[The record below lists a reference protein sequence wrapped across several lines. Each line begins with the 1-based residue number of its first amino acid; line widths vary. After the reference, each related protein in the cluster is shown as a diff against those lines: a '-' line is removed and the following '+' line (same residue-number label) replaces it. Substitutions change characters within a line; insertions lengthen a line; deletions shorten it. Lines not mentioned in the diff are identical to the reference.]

1 MPGQAGHDASD
12 MKEDETLNLPDHDY
26 GDESIVHLEDLE
38 HIRLR
43 PGMYIG
49 RLGDGTA
56 PNDGMYVLMKE
67 IIDNSID
74 EFAMGYGKLIQIK
87 IEDKRISI
95 RDYGRGIPFGF
106 SEKDKTQ
113 NLLDAAVSKLHTGAK
128 FDNKTF
134 QKSVGM
140 NGVGLKAANALS
152 SQFTVQSFRNGETLA
167 LEYEKGILQTPD
179 FTPKPTTEKN
189 GTLISF
195 IPDDTLF
202 EPYEYNTEYIDTML
216 RNYAYLN
223 VGLKLTFNGTE
234 YKSENGLLDLLNET
248 IDEEPL
254 YPPIHLKTQDIE
266 VAFTHGSGYGENIYS
281 FVNGQ
286 NTTLGGT
293 HLAAFKES
301 IAKVLKDFYKK
312 DFNPVDVR
320 QSIIGAVS
328 VRIQEPEFEG
338 QTKVQ
343 LGSKYMWQNKQEGT
357 HGPTLSKTMLDFLST
372 DLDNYLHKNLDV
384 ADVILAKIQDS
395 EKERNAISS
404 ISKKTKARLKKASLH
419 NKKLRDCRIHYGDRN
434 PLAEKSTL
442 FITEGDSA
450 SGSITKSRDA
460 NVQAVFSLMGKPFN
474 CAKASK
480 KDLYA
485 DKNVELCLLQS
496 ALGIEDGVEGLRYNN
511 IVIATDAD
519 VDGMHIRLLML
530 TFFLKFYPDVVRAG
544 HLYILQTPLFRV
556 RDKKSNVYCYSS
568 SEKESALKKMGR
580 GAEITRF
587 KGLGEIS
594 PDEFKGFIGD
604 DIRLEM
610 VHLTGEDKITDIIQ
624 FYMGDNTPVR
634 QKFIR
639 TNLRSDI
646 DNTEEAQ

>member
-1 MPGQAGHDASD
+1 
-12 MKEDETLNLPDHDY
+12 MKEIEDEELQLQPLEY
-26 GDESIVHLEDLE
+26 GDESMTHLEDIE

-67 IIDNSID
+67 IIDNSVD
-74 EFAMGYGKLIQIK
+74 EFSAGFGKQIN
-87 IEDKRISI
+87 ITITDKQIAI
-95 RDYGRGIPFGF
+95 RDYGRGIPFGINA
-106 SEKDKTQ
+106 KTGM
-113 NLLDAAVSKLHTGAK
+113 NNLDAAVSKLHTGAK
-128 FDNKTF
+128 YDNKVF

-152 SQFTVQSFRNGETLA
+152 SQFIVQSFRDGETLR
-167 LEYEKGILQTPD
+167 LEYCRGKLVTPD
-179 FTPKPTTEKN
+179 FTPVPTSERN
-189 GTLISF
+189 GTLVSF

-202 EPYEYNTEYIDTML
+202 EPYEYNLEYIETML
-216 RNYAYLN
+216 RNYSYLN
-223 VGLKLTFNGTE
+223 VGLRLVFNGQE
-234 YKSENGLLDLLNET
+234 FKSANGLLDLLNET

-254 YPPIHLKTQDIE
+254 YAPIHLKCGDIE
-266 VAFTHGSGYGENIYS
+266 VAFTHGNGYGENIYS

-293 HLAAFKES
+293 HLSAFKEV

-320 QSIIGAVS
+320 QGIIGAVS

-343 LGSKYMWQNKQEGT
+343 LGSKYMWQDKQEGT
-357 HGPTLSKTMLDFLST
+357 HGPTIVKEMSDFLMA

-384 ADVILAKIQDS
+384 ADIILKKIQDS
-395 EKERNAISS
+395 ERERNAISS
-404 ISKKTKARLKKASLH
+404 ISKKTKARLKKASIH
-419 NKKLRDCRIHYGDRN
+419 NKKLRDCKIHYGDRN
-434 PLAEKSTL
+434 PLSDETTI

-460 NVQAVFSLMGKPFN
+460 NTQAVFSLMGKPFN

-480 KDLYA
+480 KDLYV

-496 ALGIEDGVEGLRYNN
+496 ALNIEEGVDGLRYNN

-556 RDKKSNVYCYSS
+556 RDKKNNFYCYNSA
-568 SEKESALKKMGR
+568 EKEEALKKLGR
-580 GAEITRF
+580 NAEITRF

-594 PDEFKGFIGD
+594 PDEFKGFIGK

-610 VHLTGEDKITDIIQ
+610 VRLTGEDKIADLIE
-624 FYMGDNTPVR
+624 FYMGNNTPTR

-639 TNLRSDI
+639 NNLRSEI
-646 DNTEEAQ
+646 ENTEEDQ

>member
-1 MPGQAGHDASD
+1 MQNEYNND
-12 MKEDETLNLPDHDY
+12 
-26 GDESIVHLEDLE
+26 SIVHLEDLE

-74 EFAMGYGKLIQIK
+74 EFAMGYGKEIDITIEEKK
-87 IEDKRISI
+87 ITI
-95 RDYGRGIPFGF
+95 RDFGRGIPFGF
-106 SEKDKTQ
+106 SEKDKEQ
-113 NLLDAAVSKLHTGAK
+113 NILDAAVSKLHTGAK
-128 FDNKTF
+128 YDNKTF

-152 SQFTVQSFRNGETLA
+152 SYFCVQSFRDGETLR
-167 LEYEKGILQTPD
+167 LEYAKGIRITDDLTS
-179 FTPKPTTEKN
+179 KPTSERN
-189 GTLISF
+189 GTMISF

-202 EPYEYNTEYIDTML
+202 EPYEYNLEYIDTML
-216 RNYAYLN
+216 RNYSYLN
-223 VGLKLTFNGTE
+223 VGLRLNFNGKE
-234 YKSENGLLDLLNET
+234 YKSDNGLLDLLNEAME
-248 IDEEPL
+248 EEPL
-254 YPPIHLKTQDIE
+254 YEPIHLKTGDIE
-266 VAFTHGSGYGENIYS
+266 IAFTHGGGYGENIYS

-293 HLAAFKES
+293 HLAAFKEAV
-301 IAKVLKDFYKK
+301 AKVLKDFFKK
-312 DFNPVDVR
+312 DYNPIDVR

-357 HGPTLSKTMLDFLST
+357 HGPTISKTMTDFLAS
-372 DLDNYLHKNLDV
+372 DLDNYLHKHLEV
-384 ADVILAKIQDS
+384 ADIIKAKIEDS

-404 ISKKTKARLKKASLH
+404 ISKKTKARLKKAAIH
-419 NKKLRDCRIHYGDRN
+419 NKKLRDCRIHYGDKN
-434 PLAEKSTL
+434 PLSDMTTL

-480 KDLYA
+480 KDLYV

-496 ALGIEDGVEGLRYNN
+496 ALNIEDGVDGLRYNN

-544 HLYILQTPLFRV
+544 HLHILQTPLFRV
-556 RDKKSNVYCYSS
+556 RDKKNNFYCYNTA
-568 SEKESALKKMGR
+568 EKEAAVKKLGKA
-580 GAEITRF
+580 AEITRF

-604 DIRLEM
+604 NIRLEM
-610 VHLTGEDKITDIIQ
+610 VRLTGEDKVSDLIE
-624 FYMGDNTPVR
+624 FYMGNNTPIR

-646 DNTEEAQ
+646 DNTEEGQ

>member
-1 MPGQAGHDASD
+1 
-12 MKEDETLNLPDHDY
+12 MKEIEEDELQMQQTEY
-26 GDESIVHLEDLE
+26 GDESMTHLEDIE

-74 EFAMGYGKLIQIK
+74 EFAMGFGKVINIK
-87 IEDKRISI
+87 IEDKTISI
-95 RDYGRGIPFGF
+95 RDFGRGIPFGF
-106 SEKDKTQ
+106 NPKTGL
-113 NLLDAAVSKLHTGAK
+113 NNLDAAVSKLHTGAK
-128 FDNKTF
+128 YDSEVF

-152 SQFTVQSFRNGETLA
+152 SEFTVQSFRNGETLR
-167 LEYEKGILQTPD
+167 LEYRKGKIVDPD
-179 FTPKPTTEKN
+179 YTVQPTTEKN
-189 GTLISF
+189 GTLITF

-202 EPYEYNTEYIDTML
+202 EPYEYNYEYIEAML

-223 VGLKLTFNGTE
+223 VGLKLNFNGQE
-234 YKSENGLLDLLNET
+234 FKSANGLLDLINEGLE
-248 IDEEPL
+248 EEPL
-254 YPPIHLKTQDIE
+254 YEPIHLKTDDIE
-266 VAFTHGSGYGENIYS
+266 VAFTHGSGYGENIDS

-293 HLAAFKES
+293 HLAAFKEVV
-301 IAKVLKDFYKK
+301 AKVIKDFYKK

-343 LGSKYMWQNKQEGT
+343 LGSKYMWQNKQDGT
-357 HGPTLSKTMLDFLST
+357 HGPTILKEMSDFLMA
-372 DLDNYLHKNLDV
+372 DLDNYLHKHLDV
-384 ADVILAKIQDS
+384 ADIILKKIQDS
-395 EKERNAISS
+395 ERERNAISS
-404 ISKKTKARLKKASLH
+404 ISKKTKARLKKASIH
-419 NKKLRDCRIHYGDRN
+419 NKKLRDCRIHYGDKN
-434 PLAEKSTL
+434 PLAEQTTI

-460 NVQAVFSLMGKPFN
+460 NTQAVFSLMGKPFN

-480 KDLYA
+480 KDLYV

-496 ALGIEDGVEGLRYNN
+496 ALNIEDGVEGLRYNN

-556 RDKKSNVYCYSS
+556 RDKKTNMYCYSS
-568 SEKESALKKMGR
+568 AEKEKALKKLGR

-594 PDEFKGFIGD
+594 PDEFKGFIGED
-604 DIRLEM
+604 MRLE
-610 VHLTGEDKITDIIQ
+610 VVRLTNEDKISDLIE
-624 FYMGDNTPVR
+624 FYMGNNTPVR

-646 DNTEEAQ
+646 NNVEEEQ

>member
-1 MPGQAGHDASD
+1 
-12 MKEDETLNLPDHDY
+12 MKEIEDEELQLQPLEY
-26 GDESIVHLEDLE
+26 GDESMTHLEDIE

-67 IIDNSID
+67 IIDNSVD
-74 EFAMGYGKLIQIK
+74 EFSAGFGKQIN
-87 IEDKRISI
+87 ITITDKQIAI
-95 RDYGRGIPFGF
+95 RDYGRGIPFGINA
-106 SEKDKTQ
+106 KTGM
-113 NLLDAAVSKLHTGAK
+113 NNLDAAVSKLHTGAK
-128 FDNKTF
+128 YDNKVF

-152 SQFTVQSFRNGETLA
+152 SQFIVQSFRDGETLR
-167 LEYEKGILQTPD
+167 LEYCRGKLVTPD
-179 FTPKPTTEKN
+179 FTPVPTSERN
-189 GTLISF
+189 GTLVSF

-202 EPYEYNTEYIDTML
+202 EPYEYNLEYIETML
-216 RNYAYLN
+216 RNYSYLN
-223 VGLKLTFNGTE
+223 VGLRLTFNGQE
-234 YKSENGLLDLLNET
+234 YKSTNGLLDLLNET

-254 YPPIHLKTQDIE
+254 YAPIHLKTSDIE
-266 VAFTHGSGYGENIYS
+266 VAFTHGNGYGENIYS

-293 HLAAFKES
+293 HLSAFKEV

-320 QSIIGAVS
+320 QGIIGAVS

-357 HGPTLSKTMLDFLST
+357 HGPTIVKEMSDFLMA

-384 ADVILAKIQDS
+384 ADIILKKIQDS
-395 EKERNAISS
+395 ERERNAISS
-404 ISKKTKARLKKASLH
+404 ISKKTKARLKKASIH
-419 NKKLRDCRIHYGDRN
+419 NKKLRDCKIHYGDRS
-434 PLAEKSTL
+434 PLSDETTI

-460 NVQAVFSLMGKPFN
+460 NTQAVFSLMGKPFN

-480 KDLYA
+480 KDLYV

-496 ALGIEDGVEGLRYNN
+496 ALNIEEGVDGLRYNN

-556 RDKKSNVYCYSS
+556 RDKKNNIYCYSS
-568 SEKESALKKMGR
+568 AEKENALKKLGR
-580 GAEITRF
+580 NAEITRF

-594 PDEFKGFIGD
+594 PDEFKGFIGK

-610 VHLTGEDKITDIIQ
+610 VRLTGEDKIADLIE
-624 FYMGDNTPVR
+624 FYMGNNTPTR

-639 TNLRSDI
+639 TNLRSEI
-646 DNTEEAQ
+646 ENTEEDQ

>member
-1 MPGQAGHDASD
+1 
-12 MKEDETLNLPDHDY
+12 MKEIEEDELQMQQTEY
-26 GDESIVHLEDLE
+26 GDESMTHLEDIE

-74 EFAMGYGKLIQIK
+74 EFAMGFGKVINIK
-87 IEDKRISI
+87 IEDKLISI
-95 RDYGRGIPFGF
+95 RDFGRGIPFGF
-106 SEKDKTQ
+106 NPKTGL
-113 NLLDAAVSKLHTGAK
+113 NNLDAAVSKLHTGAK
-128 FDNKTF
+128 YDSEVF

-152 SQFTVQSFRNGETLA
+152 SEFTVQSFRNGETLR
-167 LEYEKGILQTPD
+167 LEYRKGKIVNPD
-179 FTPKPTTEKN
+179 YTVQPTTEKN
-189 GTLISF
+189 GTLITF

-202 EPYEYNTEYIDTML
+202 EPYEYNYDYIEAML

-223 VGLKLTFNGTE
+223 VGLKLNFNGQE
-234 YKSENGLLDLLNET
+234 FKSANGLLDLVNEGME
-248 IDEEPL
+248 EEPL
-254 YPPIHLKTQDIE
+254 YEPIHLKTDDIE
-266 VAFTHGSGYGENIYS
+266 VAFTHGNGYGENINS

-293 HLAAFKES
+293 HLAAFKEAV
-301 IAKVLKDFYKK
+301 AKVLKDFFKK

-320 QSIIGAVS
+320 QSMIGAVS

-343 LGSKYMWQNKQEGT
+343 LGSKYMWQNKQDGT
-357 HGPTLSKTMLDFLST
+357 HGPTILKEMTDFLMA
-372 DLDNYLHKNLDV
+372 DLDNYLHKHLDV
-384 ADVILAKIQDS
+384 ADIILKKIQDS
-395 EKERNAISS
+395 ERERNAISS
-404 ISKKTKARLKKASLH
+404 ISKKTKARLKKASIH

-434 PLAEKSTL
+434 PLAEQSTI

-460 NVQAVFSLMGKPFN
+460 NTQAVFSLMGKPFN

-480 KDLYA
+480 KDLYV

-496 ALGIEDGVEGLRYNN
+496 ALNIEDGVEGLRYNN

-556 RDKKSNVYCYSS
+556 RDKKTNMYCYSS
-568 SEKESALKKMGR
+568 AEKEAALKKLGKS
-580 GAEITRF
+580 AEITRF

-594 PDEFKGFIGD
+594 PDEFKGFIGED
-604 DIRLEM
+604 MRLE
-610 VHLTGEDKITDIIQ
+610 VVRLTNEDKISDLID
-624 FYMGDNTPVR
+624 FYMGNNTPVR

-646 DNTEEAQ
+646 NNVEEEQ

>member
-1 MPGQAGHDASD
+1 MQQT
-12 MKEDETLNLPDHDY
+12 EY
-26 GDESIVHLEDLE
+26 GDESMTHLEDIE

-74 EFAMGYGKLIQIK
+74 EFAMGFGKVINIK
-87 IEDKRISI
+87 IEDKTISI
-95 RDYGRGIPFGF
+95 RDFGRGIPFGF
-106 SEKDKTQ
+106 NPKTGL
-113 NLLDAAVSKLHTGAK
+113 NNLDAAVSKLHTGAK
-128 FDNKTF
+128 YDSEVF

-152 SQFTVQSFRNGETLA
+152 SEFTVQSFRNGETLR
-167 LEYEKGILQTPD
+167 LEYRKGKIVDPD
-179 FTPKPTTEKN
+179 YTVQPTTEKN
-189 GTLISF
+189 GTLITF

-202 EPYEYNTEYIDTML
+202 EPYEYNYEYIEAML

-223 VGLKLTFNGTE
+223 VGLKLNFNGQE
-234 YKSENGLLDLLNET
+234 FKSANGLLDLINEGLE
-248 IDEEPL
+248 EEPL
-254 YPPIHLKTQDIE
+254 YEPIHLKTDDIE
-266 VAFTHGSGYGENIYS
+266 VAFTHGSGYGENIDS

-293 HLAAFKES
+293 HLAAFKEVV
-301 IAKVLKDFYKK
+301 AKVIKDFYKK

-343 LGSKYMWQNKQEGT
+343 LGSKYMWQNKQDGT
-357 HGPTLSKTMLDFLST
+357 HGPTILKEMSDFLMA
-372 DLDNYLHKNLDV
+372 DLDNYLHKHLDV
-384 ADVILAKIQDS
+384 ADIILKKIQDS
-395 EKERNAISS
+395 ERERNAISS
-404 ISKKTKARLKKASLH
+404 ISKKTKARLKKASIH
-419 NKKLRDCRIHYGDRN
+419 NKKLRDCRIHYGDKN
-434 PLAEKSTL
+434 PLAEQTTI

-460 NVQAVFSLMGKPFN
+460 NTQAVFSLMGKPFN

-480 KDLYA
+480 KDLYV

-496 ALGIEDGVEGLRYNN
+496 ALNIEDGVEGLRYNN

-556 RDKKSNVYCYSS
+556 RDKKTNMYCYSS
-568 SEKESALKKMGR
+568 AEKEKALKKLGR

-594 PDEFKGFIGD
+594 PDEFKGFIGED
-604 DIRLEM
+604 MRLE
-610 VHLTGEDKITDIIQ
+610 VVRLTNEDKISDLIE
-624 FYMGDNTPVR
+624 FYMGNNTPVR

-646 DNTEEAQ
+646 NNVEEEQ

>member
-1 MPGQAGHDASD
+1 M
-12 MKEDETLNLPDHDY
+12 EETLNIPQNEY
-26 GDESIVHLEDLE
+26 GDDSIVHLEDLE

-74 EFAMGYGKLIQIK
+74 EFSMGFGKQIVIR
-87 IEDKRISI
+87 IEDKQISI
-95 RDYGRGIPFGF
+95 RDYGRGIPFGT
-106 SEKDKTQ
+106 DTAG
-113 NLLDAAVSKLHTGAK
+113 NNTLNDAVSKLHTGGK
-128 FDNKTF
+128 FDDKNF

-152 SQFTVQSFRNGETLA
+152 SRFVAQSFRNGETLR
-167 LEYEKGILQTPD
+167 LEYEKGILKTD
-179 FTPKPTTEKN
+179 NFTVQPTTERN
-189 GTLISF
+189 GTYISF

-202 EPYEYNTEYIDTML
+202 EPYEYNLEYIETML

-223 VGLKLTFNGTE
+223 VGLKLSFNGQE
-234 YKSENGLLDLLNET
+234 FKSENGLLDLLNDGM
-248 IDEEPL
+248 DEEPL
-254 YPPIHLKTQDIE
+254 YAPIHLSTKDIE
-266 VAFTHGSGYGENIYS
+266 VAFTHGNGYGENIYS

-293 HLAAFKES
+293 HLAAFKEA

-312 DFNPVDVR
+312 DYNPVDVR

-343 LGSKYMWQNKQEGT
+343 LGSKYMWQNKQDGT
-357 HGPTLSKTMLDFLST
+357 HGPTISKTMIDFLST
-372 DLDNYLHKNLDV
+372 ELDNYLHKHLDV
-384 ADVILAKIQDS
+384 ADIIKAKIEDS

-404 ISKKTKARLKKASLH
+404 ISKKTKARLKKASIH
-419 NKKLRDCRIHYGDRN
+419 NKKLRDCRVHYGDKN
-434 PLAEKSTL
+434 PLADKTTI

-480 KDLYA
+480 KDLYV

-496 ALGIEDGVEGLRYNN
+496 ALNIEDGVEGLRYNN

-556 RDKKSNVYCYSS
+556 RDKKRNFYCYSS
-568 SEKESALKKMGR
+568 AEKESAIKKIGR

-594 PDEFKGFIGD
+594 PDEFKGFIGED
-604 DIRLEM
+604 MRLE
-610 VHLTGEDKITDIIQ
+610 VVRLTNEDKISDLIE
-624 FYMGDNTPVR
+624 FYMGNNTPVR

-639 TNLRSDI
+639 TNLRSEVN
-646 DNTEEAQ
+646 NTEEDQ

>member
-1 MPGQAGHDASD
+1 M
-12 MKEDETLNLPDHDY
+12 EETLNIPQNEY
-26 GDESIVHLEDLE
+26 GDDSIVHLEDLE

-74 EFAMGYGKLIQIK
+74 EFSMGFGKQIVIR
-87 IEDKRISI
+87 IEDKQISI
-95 RDYGRGIPFGF
+95 RDYGRGIPFG
-106 SEKDKTQ
+106 T
-113 NLLDAAVSKLHTGAK
+113 DAAGNNTLNDAVSKLHTGGK
-128 FDNKTF
+128 FDDKNF

-152 SQFTVQSFRNGETLA
+152 SRFVAQSFRNGETLR
-167 LEYEKGILQTPD
+167 LEYEKGVLKTD
-179 FTPKPTTEKN
+179 NFTVQPTTERN
-189 GTLISF
+189 GTYISF

-202 EPYEYNTEYIDTML
+202 EPYEYNLEYIETML

-223 VGLKLTFNGTE
+223 VGLKLSFNGQE
-234 YKSENGLLDLLNET
+234 FKSENGLLDLLNDGM
-248 IDEEPL
+248 DEEPL
-254 YPPIHLKTQDIE
+254 YSPIHLSTKDIE
-266 VAFTHGSGYGENIYS
+266 VAFTHGNGYGENIYS

-293 HLAAFKES
+293 HLAAFKEA

-312 DFNPVDVR
+312 DYNPVDVR

-343 LGSKYMWQNKQEGT
+343 LGSKYMWQNKQDGT
-357 HGPTLSKTMLDFLST
+357 HGPTISKTMIDFLST
-372 DLDNYLHKNLDV
+372 ELDNYLHKHLDV
-384 ADVILAKIQDS
+384 ADIIKAKIEDS

-404 ISKKTKARLKKASLH
+404 ISKKTKARLKKASIH
-419 NKKLRDCRIHYGDRN
+419 NKKLRDCRVHYGDKN
-434 PLAEKSTL
+434 PLADKTTI

-480 KDLYA
+480 KDLYV

-496 ALGIEDGVEGLRYNN
+496 ALNIEDGVEGLRYNN

-556 RDKKSNVYCYSS
+556 RDKKRNFYCYSS
-568 SEKESALKKMGR
+568 AEKESAIKKIGR

-594 PDEFKGFIGD
+594 PDEFKGFIGED
-604 DIRLEM
+604 MRLE
-610 VHLTGEDKITDIIQ
+610 VVRLTNEDKISDLIE
-624 FYMGDNTPVR
+624 FYMGNNTPVR

-639 TNLRSDI
+639 TNLRSEVNNI
-646 DNTEEAQ
+646 EEDQ

>member
-1 MPGQAGHDASD
+1 MEEEELQLQQ
-12 MKEDETLNLPDHDY
+12 KEY
-26 GDESIVHLEDLE
+26 GDDSITHLEDIE

-74 EFAMGYGKLIQIK
+74 EFTMGFGKNIVIR
-87 IEDKRISI
+87 IEDKCITI
-95 RDYGRGIPFGF
+95 RDYGRGIPFGTNR
-106 SEKDKTQ
+106 KTGL
-113 NLLDAAVSKLHTGAK
+113 NNLDAAVSKLHTGAK
-128 FDNKTF
+128 YDSEVF

-152 SQFTVQSFRNGETLA
+152 SSFVVQSFRDGETLR
-167 LEYEKGILQTPD
+167 LEYEKGKLKTPD
-179 FTPKPTTEKN
+179 FEPKPTSERN

-202 EPYEYNTEYIDTML
+202 EPYEYNLDYIETML

-223 VGLKLTFNGTE
+223 VGLKLTFNGQE
-234 YKSENGLLDLLNET
+234 FKSANGLLDLLNES
-248 IDEEPL
+248 IEEEPL
-254 YPPIHLKTQDIE
+254 YEPIHLKSGDIE

-293 HLAAFKES
+293 HLAAFKEAV
-301 IAKVLKDFYKK
+301 AKVLKDFYKK

-343 LGSKYMWQNKQEGT
+343 LGSKYMWQNKLEGT
-357 HGPTLSKTMLDFLST
+357 HGPTIIKEMTDFLMA

-384 ADVILAKIQDS
+384 ADIILKKIQDS
-395 EKERNAISS
+395 ERERNAISS
-404 ISKKTKARLKKASLH
+404 ISKKTKARLKKASIH
-419 NKKLRDCRIHYGDRN
+419 NKKLRDCRVHYGDKN
-434 PLAEKSTL
+434 PLAEQTTI

-460 NVQAVFSLMGKPFN
+460 NTQAVFSLMGKPFN

-480 KDLYA
+480 KDLYC

-496 ALGIEDGVEGLRYNN
+496 ALNIEDGVEGLRYNN

-556 RDKKSNVYCYSS
+556 RDKKSNIYCYSS
-568 SEKESALKKMGR
+568 AEKEAAIKKL
-580 GAEITRF
+580 GAKSEITRF

-594 PDEFKGFIGD
+594 PEEFQGFIGED
-604 DIRLEM
+604 MRLES
-610 VHLTGEDKITDIIQ
+610 VRLTNEDKISDIID
-624 FYMGDNTPVR
+624 FYMGNNTPVR

-646 DNTEEAQ
+646 NNVEEEQ

>member
-1 MPGQAGHDASD
+1 M
-12 MKEDETLNLPDHDY
+12 EETLNIPQNEY
-26 GDESIVHLEDLE
+26 GDDSIVHLEDLE

-74 EFAMGYGKLIQIK
+74 EFSMGFGKQIVIR
-87 IEDKRISI
+87 IEDKQISI
-95 RDYGRGIPFGF
+95 RDYGRGIPFG
-106 SEKDKTQ
+106 T
-113 NLLDAAVSKLHTGAK
+113 DAAGNNTLNDAVSKLHTGGK
-128 FDNKTF
+128 FDDKNF

-152 SQFTVQSFRNGETLA
+152 SRFVAQSFRNGETLR
-167 LEYEKGILQTPD
+167 LEYEKGVLKTD
-179 FTPKPTTEKN
+179 NFTVQPTTERN
-189 GTLISF
+189 GTYISF

-202 EPYEYNTEYIDTML
+202 EPYEYNLEYIETML

-223 VGLKLTFNGTE
+223 VGLKLSFNGQE
-234 YKSENGLLDLLNET
+234 FKSENGLLDLLNDGM
-248 IDEEPL
+248 DEEPL
-254 YPPIHLKTQDIE
+254 YSPIHLSTKDIE
-266 VAFTHGSGYGENIYS
+266 VAFTHGNGYGENIYS

-293 HLAAFKES
+293 HLAAFKEA

-312 DFNPVDVR
+312 DYNPVDVR

-343 LGSKYMWQNKQEGT
+343 LGSKYMWQNKQDGT
-357 HGPTLSKTMLDFLST
+357 HGPTISKTMIDFLST
-372 DLDNYLHKNLDV
+372 ELDNYLHKHLDV
-384 ADVILAKIQDS
+384 ADIIKAKIEDS

-404 ISKKTKARLKKASLH
+404 ISKKTKARLKKASIH
-419 NKKLRDCRIHYGDRN
+419 NKKLRDCRVHYGDKN
-434 PLAEKSTL
+434 PLADKTTI

-480 KDLYA
+480 KDLYV

-496 ALGIEDGVEGLRYNN
+496 ALNIEDGVEGLRYNN

-556 RDKKSNVYCYSS
+556 RDKKRNFYCYSS
-568 SEKESALKKMGR
+568 AEKESAIKKIGR

-594 PDEFKGFIGD
+594 PDEFKGFIGED
-604 DIRLEM
+604 MRLE
-610 VHLTGEDKITDIIQ
+610 VVRLTNEDKISDLIE
-624 FYMGDNTPVR
+624 FYMGNNTPVR

-639 TNLRSDI
+639 TNLRSEVN
-646 DNTEEAQ
+646 NTEEDQ

>member
-1 MPGQAGHDASD
+1 M
-12 MKEDETLNLPDHDY
+12 ENTLDIPQHEY
-26 GDESIVHLEDLE
+26 GDDSIVHLEDLE

-43 PGMYIG
+43 PGRYIG

-74 EFAMGYGKLIQIK
+74 EFTMGYGKQVNIT
-87 IEDKRISI
+87 IEDKAISI
-95 RDYGRGIPFGF
+95 RDFGRGIPLK
-106 SEKDKTQ
+106 S
-113 NLLDAAVSKLHTGAK
+113 LDAAASMLHTGGK
-128 FDNKTF
+128 FDSKNF

-152 SQFTVQSFRNGETLA
+152 SHFIIQSFRDGETLR
-167 LEYEKGILQTPD
+167 LEYAQGRKIAGDTEPQ
-179 FTPKPTTEKN
+179 PTKEKN
-189 GTLISF
+189 GTLVCF
-195 IPDDTLF
+195 TPDETLF
-202 EPYEYNTEYIDTML
+202 EPYEYNTEYIETML
-216 RNYAYLN
+216 RNYSYLN
-223 VGLKLTFNGTE
+223 VGLKLTFNGQE
-234 YKSENGLLDLLNET
+234 YKSNDGLLDLLT
-248 IDEEPL
+248 DSMDEEPL
-254 YPPIHLKTQDIE
+254 YPPIHLKTNDIE
-266 VAFTHGSGYGENIYS
+266 VAFTHGNTYGENIYS

-293 HLAAFKES
+293 HLSAFKEA
-301 IAKVLKDFYKK
+301 ITKTLKDFYKK
-312 DFNPVDVR
+312 DLNPADIR

-328 VRIQEPEFEG
+328 VRVQEPEFEG

-343 LGSKYMWQNKQEGT
+343 LGSKYMWQDKKEGT
-357 HGPTLSKTMLDFLST
+357 HGPTISKEMTDFLMS
-372 DLDNYLHKNLDV
+372 DLDNYLHKNLEV
-384 ADVILAKIQDS
+384 ADIILKKIQDS
-395 EKERNAISS
+395 ERERNAISS
-404 ISKKTKARLKKASLH
+404 ISKKTKARLKKASIH
-419 NKKLRDCRIHYGDRN
+419 NKKLRDCRIHYGDKN
-434 PLAEKSTL
+434 PQAEETTI

-460 NVQAVFSLMGKPFN
+460 NVQAVCCLMGKPFN

-480 KDLYA
+480 KDLYV

-496 ALGIEDGVEGLRYNN
+496 ALNIEEGVEGLRYNN

-519 VDGMHIRLLML
+519 VDGMHIRLLLL

-556 RDKKSNVYCYSS
+556 RDKKSNMYCYNSA
-568 SEKESALKKMGR
+568 EKESALKKLGKS
-580 GAEITRF
+580 AEITRF

-594 PDEFKGFIGD
+594 PEEFKGFIGK

-610 VHLTGEDKITDIIQ
+610 VRLTNEDKISDIIE
-624 FYMGDNTPVR
+624 FYMGNNTPVR

-646 DNTEEAQ
+646 NNVEEAQ

>member
-1 MPGQAGHDASD
+1 
-12 MKEDETLNLPDHDY
+12 MKEIEDEELQLQPLEY
-26 GDESIVHLEDLE
+26 GDESMTHLEDIE

-67 IIDNSID
+67 IIDNSVD
-74 EFAMGYGKLIQIK
+74 EFSAGFGKQIN
-87 IEDKRISI
+87 ITITDKQIAI
-95 RDYGRGIPFGF
+95 RDYGRGIPFGINA
-106 SEKDKTQ
+106 KTGM
-113 NLLDAAVSKLHTGAK
+113 NNLDAAVSKLHTGAK
-128 FDNKTF
+128 YDNKVF

-152 SQFTVQSFRNGETLA
+152 SQFIVQSFRDGETLR
-167 LEYEKGILQTPD
+167 LEYCRGKLVTPD
-179 FTPKPTTEKN
+179 FAPVPTSERN
-189 GTLISF
+189 GTLVSF

-202 EPYEYNTEYIDTML
+202 EPYEYNLEYIETML
-216 RNYAYLN
+216 RNYSYLN
-223 VGLKLTFNGTE
+223 VGLRLTFNGQE
-234 YKSENGLLDLLNET
+234 YKSTNGLLDLLNET

-254 YPPIHLKTQDIE
+254 YAPIHLKTSDIE
-266 VAFTHGSGYGENIYS
+266 VAFTHGNGYGENIYS

-293 HLAAFKES
+293 HLSAFKEV

-320 QSIIGAVS
+320 QGIIGAVS

-357 HGPTLSKTMLDFLST
+357 HGPTIVKEMSDFLMA

-384 ADVILAKIQDS
+384 ADIILKKIQDS
-395 EKERNAISS
+395 ERERNAISS
-404 ISKKTKARLKKASLH
+404 ISKKTKARLKKASIH
-419 NKKLRDCRIHYGDRN
+419 NKKLRDCKIHYGDRS
-434 PLAEKSTL
+434 PLSDETTI

-460 NVQAVFSLMGKPFN
+460 NTQAVFSLMGKPFN

-480 KDLYA
+480 KDLYV

-496 ALGIEDGVEGLRYNN
+496 ALNIEEGVDGLRYNN

-556 RDKKSNVYCYSS
+556 RDKKNNIYCYSS
-568 SEKESALKKMGR
+568 AEKENALKKLGR
-580 GAEITRF
+580 NAEITRF

-594 PDEFKGFIGD
+594 PDEFKGFIGK

-610 VHLTGEDKITDIIQ
+610 VRLTGEDKIADLIE
-624 FYMGDNTPVR
+624 FYMGNNTPTR

-639 TNLRSDI
+639 TNLRSEI
-646 DNTEEAQ
+646 ENTEEDQ

>member
-1 MPGQAGHDASD
+1 
-12 MKEDETLNLPDHDY
+12 
-26 GDESIVHLEDLE
+26 
-38 HIRLR
+38 
-43 PGMYIG
+43 
-49 RLGDGTA
+49 
-56 PNDGMYVLMKE
+56 
-67 IIDNSID
+67 
-74 EFAMGYGKLIQIK
+74 
-87 IEDKRISI
+87 
-95 RDYGRGIPFGF
+95 
-106 SEKDKTQ
+106 
-113 NLLDAAVSKLHTGAK
+113 
-128 FDNKTF
+128 
-134 QKSVGM
+134 
-140 NGVGLKAANALS
+140 LS
-152 SQFTVQSFRNGETLA
+152 SRFTVQSFRNGETLA
-167 LEYEKGILQTPD
+167 LEYEKGILVTPD

-189 GTLISF
+189 GTLVTF

-223 VGLKLTFNGTE
+223 VGLKLTFNGQE

-293 HLAAFKES
+293 HLAAFKEA

-312 DFNPVDVR
+312 DFNPVDIR

-384 ADVILAKIQDS
+384 ADIILAKIQDS

-404 ISKKTKARLKKASLH
+404 ISKKTKARLKKAAVH

-434 PLAEKSTL
+434 PLAEQSTL

-460 NVQAVFSLMGKPFN
+460 NTQAVFSLMGKPFN

-485 DKNVELCLLQS
+485 EKNVELALLQS
-496 ALGIEDGVEGLRYNN
+496 ALGIEDGPEGLRYNN

-568 SEKESALKKMGR
+568 AEKETALKKMGR
-580 GAEITRF
+580 SAEITRF

-594 PDEFKGFIGD
+594 PDEFKGFIGE

-610 VHLTGEDKITDIIQ
+610 VHLTSEDKIADIIQ

>member
-1 MPGQAGHDASD
+1 M
-12 MKEDETLNLPDHDY
+12 EETLNIPQNEY
-26 GDESIVHLEDLE
+26 GDDSIVHLEDLE

-74 EFAMGYGKLIQIK
+74 EFSMGFGKQIVIR
-87 IEDKRISI
+87 IEDKQISI
-95 RDYGRGIPFGF
+95 RDYGRGIPFG
-106 SEKDKTQ
+106 T
-113 NLLDAAVSKLHTGAK
+113 DAAGNNTLNDAVSKLHTGGK
-128 FDNKTF
+128 FDDKNF

-152 SQFTVQSFRNGETLA
+152 SRFVAQSFRNGETLR
-167 LEYEKGILQTPD
+167 LEYEKGVLKTD
-179 FTPKPTTEKN
+179 NFTVQPTTERN
-189 GTLISF
+189 GTYISF

-202 EPYEYNTEYIDTML
+202 EPYEYNLEYIETML

-223 VGLKLTFNGTE
+223 VGLKLSFNGQE
-234 YKSENGLLDLLNET
+234 FKSENGLLDLLNDGM
-248 IDEEPL
+248 DEEPL
-254 YPPIHLKTQDIE
+254 YSPIHLSTKDIE
-266 VAFTHGSGYGENIYS
+266 VAFTHGNGYGENIYS

-293 HLAAFKES
+293 HLAAFKEA

-312 DFNPVDVR
+312 DYNPVDVR

-343 LGSKYMWQNKQEGT
+343 LGSKYMWQNKQDGT
-357 HGPTLSKTMLDFLST
+357 HGPTISKTMIDFLST
-372 DLDNYLHKNLDV
+372 ELDNYLHKHLDV
-384 ADVILAKIQDS
+384 ADIIKAKIEDS

-404 ISKKTKARLKKASLH
+404 ISKKTKARLKKASIH
-419 NKKLRDCRIHYGDRN
+419 NKKLRDCRVHYGDKN
-434 PLAEKSTL
+434 PLADKTTI

-480 KDLYA
+480 KDLYV

-496 ALGIEDGVEGLRYNN
+496 ALNIEDGVEGLRYNN

-556 RDKKSNVYCYSS
+556 RDKKRNFYCYSS
-568 SEKESALKKMGR
+568 AEKESAIKKIGR

-594 PDEFKGFIGD
+594 PDEFKGFIGED
-604 DIRLEM
+604 MRLE
-610 VHLTGEDKITDIIQ
+610 VVRLTNEDKISDLIE
-624 FYMGDNTPVR
+624 FYMGNNTPVR

-639 TNLRSDI
+639 TTLRSEVN
-646 DNTEEAQ
+646 NTEEDQ

>member
-1 MPGQAGHDASD
+1 
-12 MKEDETLNLPDHDY
+12 MKEDETLNIPDHDY
-26 GDESIVHLEDLE
+26 NDDSIVHLEDLE

-74 EFAMGYGKLIQIK
+74 EFAMGFGKVIQIK
-87 IEDKRISI
+87 IEDKKISI

-106 SEKDKTQ
+106 SEKDKNQ

-152 SQFTVQSFRNGETLA
+152 SHFTVQSFRSGETLA
-167 LEYEKGILQTPD
+167 LEYEKGVLVTPD
-179 FTPKPTTEKN
+179 FTPRPTTERN
-189 GTLISF
+189 GTLITF
-195 IPDDTLF
+195 IPDETLF
-202 EPYEYNTEYIDTML
+202 EPYQYNTEYIDTML
-216 RNYAYLN
+216 RNYSYLN

-234 YKSENGLLDLLNET
+234 YKSDNGLLDLLNES

-293 HLAAFKES
+293 HLAAFKEA

-357 HGPTLSKTMLDFLST
+357 HGPTLSKTMLDFLYT

-404 ISKKTKARLKKASLH
+404 ISKKTKARLKKASVH
-419 NKKLRDCRIHYGDRN
+419 NKKLRDCRVHYGDKN

-460 NVQAVFSLMGKPFN
+460 NTQAVFSLMGKPFN

-485 DKNVELCLLQS
+485 DKNVELALLQS
-496 ALGIEDGVEGLRYNN
+496 ALNIEDGVEGLRYNN

-568 SEKESALKKMGR
+568 AEKEAAVKKMGR
-580 GAEITRF
+580 SAEITRF

-604 DIRLEM
+604 DIRLEV
-610 VHLTGEDKITDIIQ
+610 VHLTGEDKIADIIQ

>member
-1 MPGQAGHDASD
+1 
-12 MKEDETLNLPDHDY
+12 MKEIEEDTLNLPEYDY

-74 EFAMGYGKLIQIK
+74 EFAMGYGKVIQIR
-87 IEDKRISI
+87 IEGKEISI
-95 RDYGRGIPFGF
+95 RDFGRGIPFGF

-152 SQFTVQSFRNGETLA
+152 SRFTVQSFRNGETLA
-167 LEYEKGILQTPD
+167 LVYEKGRLVTPD
-179 FTPKPTTEKN
+179 FTTKPTAERN
-189 GTLISF
+189 GTLVTF

-202 EPYEYNTEYIDTML
+202 EPYEYNLEYIETML

-223 VGLKLTFNGTE
+223 VGLKLTFNGIE
-234 YKSENGLLDLLNET
+234 FKSENGLLDLLNDSL
-248 IDEEPL
+248 DEEPL

-266 VAFTHGSGYGENIYS
+266 VAFTHGSGYGENIWS

-293 HLAAFKES
+293 HLAAFKEAL
-301 IAKVLKDFYKK
+301 AKVVKDFFKK
-312 DFNPVDVR
+312 DLNPIDIR
-320 QSIIGAVS
+320 QSIVGAVS

-343 LGSKYMWQNKQEGT
+343 LGSKYMWQDKQEGT
-357 HGPTLSKTMLDFLST
+357 HGPTISKTMLDFLST
-372 DLDNYLHKNLDV
+372 DLDNYLHKHLDV
-384 ADVILAKIQDS
+384 ADVMLAKILDS
-395 EKERNAISS
+395 EKERSAISS
-404 ISKKTKARLKKASLH
+404 ISKKTKARLKKASVH

-434 PLAEKSTL
+434 PLAEMSTI

-485 DKNVELCLLQS
+485 EKNVELALLQS
-496 ALGIEDGVEGLRYNN
+496 ALNIEDGVEGLRYNN

-519 VDGMHIRLLML
+519 MDGMHIRLLML

-556 RDKKSNVYCYSS
+556 RDKKNQVYCYSS
-568 SEKESALKKMGR
+568 AEKDAALKKMGR

-594 PDEFKGFIGD
+594 PDEFKGFIGEG
-604 DIRLEM
+604 IRLEP
-610 VHLTGEDKITDIIQ
+610 VHLTGEDKIADIIQ

>member
-1 MPGQAGHDASD
+1 
-12 MKEDETLNLPDHDY
+12 MKEIDDELNIPQNDY
-26 GDESIVHLEDLE
+26 GDHSITHLEDIE

-74 EFAMGYGKLIQIK
+74 EFAMGFGKVINIH
-87 IEDKRISI
+87 IDGKRITI
-95 RDYGRGIPFGF
+95 RDYGRGIPFGVNQ
-106 SEKDKTQ
+106 KTGL
-113 NLLDAAVSKLHTGAK
+113 NNLDAAVSKLHTGAK
-128 FDNKTF
+128 YDSEVF

-152 SQFTVQSFRNGETLA
+152 SSFIVQSFRNGETLR
-167 LEYEKGILQTPD
+167 LEYEKGKLVTPD
-179 FTPKPTTEKN
+179 FTVQLTKERN

-202 EPYEYNTEYIDTML
+202 EPYEYNFEYIETML

-223 VGLKLTFNGTE
+223 VGLKLDLDGKEF
-234 YKSENGLLDLLNET
+234 KSENGLLDLLNES
-248 IDEEPL
+248 IEEEPL
-254 YPPIHLKTQDIE
+254 YEPIHIKTDDIE
-266 VAFTHGSGYGENIYS
+266 IAFTHGSGYGENIYS

-293 HLAAFKES
+293 HLAAFKEAV
-301 IAKVLKDFYKK
+301 AKVLKDFYKK
-312 DFNPVDVR
+312 DYNPVDIR

-343 LGSKYMWQNKQEGT
+343 LGSKYMWQNKQDGT
-357 HGPTLSKTMLDFLST
+357 HGQTISKAMSDFLST
-372 DLDNYLHKNLDV
+372 DLDNYLHRHLDV
-384 ADVILAKIQDS
+384 ADVIKAKIEDS

-404 ISKKTKARLKKASLH
+404 ISKKTKARLKKATVH
-419 NKKLRDCRIHYGDRN
+419 NKKLRDCRVHYGDRN
-434 PLAEKSTL
+434 PLSEETTI

-460 NVQAVFSLMGKPFN
+460 NTQAVFSLMGKPFN

-480 KDLYA
+480 KDLYV

-496 ALGIEDGVEGLRYNN
+496 ALNIEDGVDGLRYNN

-519 VDGMHIRLLML
+519 VDGMHIRLLLL
-530 TFFLKFYPDVVRAG
+530 TFFLKFYPDVVRSG

-556 RDKKSNVYCYSS
+556 RDKKQNFYCYSS
-568 SEKESALKKMGR
+568 AEKETALKKLGKS
-580 GAEITRF
+580 AEITRF

-594 PDEFKGFIGD
+594 PDEFKGFIGEN
-604 DIRLEM
+604 IRLE
-610 VHLTGEDKITDIIQ
+610 VVRLTGEDKISDIID
-624 FYMGDNTPVR
+624 FYMGNNTPVR

-639 TNLRSDI
+639 TNLRSDV

>member
-1 MPGQAGHDASD
+1 M
-12 MKEDETLNLPDHDY
+12 EDEVLDIPQNEY
-26 GDESIVHLEDLE
+26 ADESIVHLEDLE

-49 RLGDGTA
+49 RLGDGSE

-74 EFAMGYGKLIQIK
+74 EFSMGHGKQIN
-87 IEDKRISI
+87 IDITDKTISI
-95 RDYGRGIPFGF
+95 RDFGRGIPFGF
-106 SEKDKTQ
+106 DAQGNNT
-113 NLLDAAVSKLHTGAK
+113 LDSAASRLHTGGK
-128 FDNKTF
+128 FDSRNF

-152 SQFTVQSFRNGETLA
+152 STFVIQSFRDGETLRI
-167 LEYEKGILQTPD
+167 EYEKGKRVTETLSPE
-179 FTPKPTTEKN
+179 PTREKN
-189 GTLISF
+189 GTFVSF
-195 IPDDTLF
+195 VPDDTLF
-202 EPYEYNTEYIDTML
+202 EPYEYNLEYIETML

-223 VGLKLTFNGTE
+223 VGLKLNFNGQE
-234 YKSENGLLDLLNET
+234 FKSENGLLDLLNESME
-248 IDEEPL
+248 EEPL
-254 YPPIHLKTQDIE
+254 YAPVHLKTEDIE
-266 VAFTHGSGYGENIYS
+266 IAFTHGNGYGENIYS

-293 HLAAFKES
+293 HLAAFKEA

-312 DFNPVDVR
+312 DYNPVDVR
-320 QSIIGAVS
+320 QSMIGAVS

-343 LGSKYMWQNKQEGT
+343 LGSKYMWQNKQDNT
-357 HGPTLSKTMLDFLST
+357 HGPTISKTMLDFLFT

-384 ADVILAKIQDS
+384 ADIIRAKIEDS

-404 ISKKTKARLKKASLH
+404 ISKKAKSRLKKASIH
-419 NKKLRDCRIHYGDRN
+419 NKKLRDCRVHYGDRN
-434 PLAEKSTL
+434 PDADKTTI

-480 KDLYA
+480 KDLYV

-496 ALGIEDGVEGLRYNN
+496 ALNIEDGVEGLRYNN

-544 HLYILQTPLFRV
+544 HVYILQTPLFRV
-556 RDKKSNVYCYSS
+556 RDKKHNFYCYSS
-568 SEKESALKKMGR
+568 AEKESALKKIGR

-594 PDEFKGFIGD
+594 PDEFKGFINE
-604 DIRLEM
+604 DIRLES
-610 VHLTGEDKITDIIQ
+610 VRLTNEDKISDIIE
-624 FYMGDNTPVR
+624 FYMGNNTPVR

-639 TNLRSDI
+639 TNLRSEVNNVED
-646 DNTEEAQ
+646 EL